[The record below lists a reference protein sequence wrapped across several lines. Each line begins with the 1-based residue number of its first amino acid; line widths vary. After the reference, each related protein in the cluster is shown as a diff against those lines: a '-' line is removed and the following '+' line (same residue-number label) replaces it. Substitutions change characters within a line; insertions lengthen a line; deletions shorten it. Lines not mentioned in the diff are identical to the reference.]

1 MNESNTD
8 RQKEM
13 FSAVSTTIENLTFKE
28 VLPASATHPSLSRS
42 YADLLSASQ
51 LVIEPIQ
58 GEFNLTMSRNLLT
71 QLVISVYGPLLAV
84 PASDENLHDL
94 LAELLNTIA
103 GRFLSKILPQEK
115 GFRLDIP
122 QSSEE
127 VSFTSAGPQMVV
139 WQYSID
145 DEVFSISAA
154 GAGLLRLCRS

>member
-13 FSAVSTTIENLTFKE
+13 FSAVSTTIENLTFME
-28 VLPASATHPSLSRS
+28 VFPASGPDPSLSAS
-42 YADLLSASQ
+42 YTDLLFASQ
-51 LVIEPIQ
+51 LVLEPIQ
-58 GEFNLTMSRNLLT
+58 GEFSLTMSRNLLT
-71 QLVISVYGPLLAV
+71 QLVISVYGPLLAG

-103 GRFLSKILPQEK
+103 GRFLSEILPQEM
-115 GFRLDIP
+115 GFRLDVP

-127 VSFTSAGPQMVV
+127 VSFTSAGLQMVV

-145 DEVFSISAA
+145 DEIFSISAA
-154 GAGLLRLCRS
+154 GVGLVRLCRS